1 MRGPVKPEL
10 QEYPM
15 NDITVPQAD
24 PRAIGGQRQRLL
36 HRASLTHES
45 HATRL
50 PVSGLAWARAY
61 CARLRVTDTAIIAL
75 AVVLTFF
82 ARFGFADPVSLG
94 TPSGARYAYVSL
106 LVILSWSISL
116 AAFRTRDLRVV
127 GVGASEY
134 KRVVNASSTVFGL
147 VAILFLVAG
156 IGTARWFFIVAFP
169 LGMFG
174 LLLSRWIW
182 RKWLIAQRK
191 FGHYL
196 SRVIVVGRR
205 ADVEKVVRQIDRSS
219 GAAYA
224 VVGAVLDEH
233 DSESDSGT
241 LRNIKVMRDL
251 GHVAEYATMMG
262 TDGVVVAGQPEA
274 GSDFIHDLAW
284 ELEGKTV
291 ELILATSLA
300 NVAGPRIHFRP
311 VDGLPLLHVEIPQF
325 EGGKHLLKRA
335 LDVAVSGV
343 ALILLSPLF
352 LVLAVVIKA
361 DSNGKAFFSQE
372 RVGRGGQ
379 TFRILKFRSMVASAP
394 EQLADLMSKNEGSGL
409 LFKMKNDPRVTRI
422 GKTLRKYSLDEFPQL
437 WNVLVGDM
445 SLVGPRPPLPHEVEG
460 YEDHV
465 RRRLYIKPGLT
476 GMWQVNGRS
485 ALSWEESVRLDLYYV
500 ENWSLV
506 GDLMIM
512 WRTVRVLLKPIGA
525 Y

>member
-1 MRGPVKPEL
+1 
-10 QEYPM
+10 M
-15 NDITVPQAD
+15 NDITVPRAD
-24 PRAIGGQRQRLL
+24 PRAIGAQRLRL
-36 HRASLTHES
+36 GHRTRLTHEA

-50 PVSGLAWARAY
+50 PVSGLPWARAY
-61 CARLRVTDTAIIAL
+61 CSRLRITDTAIITI
-75 AVVLTFF
+75 AVVITFF

-94 TPSGARYAYVSL
+94 TPSGERYAYMSL
-106 LVILSWSISL
+106 LVILAWSISL

-127 GVGASEY
+127 GVGANEY
-134 KRVVNASSTVFGL
+134 KRVVNASTTVFGL
-147 VAILFLVAG
+147 IAILFLVAQVD
-156 IGTARWFFIVAFP
+156 TARWFFIVAAP
-169 LGMFG
+169 LGVVG
-174 LLLSRWIW
+174 LLASRWTW
-182 RKWLIAQRK
+182 RKWIIAQRR

-196 SRVIVVGRR
+196 SRVVVVGSR
-205 ADVEKVVRQIDRSS
+205 ADVEKVVRQIDKSS

-224 VVGAVLDEH
+224 VVGAVLDEEY
-233 DSESDSGT
+233 SESDNGI
-241 LRNIKVMRDL
+241 LRNLSVMRDL
-251 GHVAEYATMMG
+251 NRVAEYATMLG
-262 TDGVVVAGQPEA
+262 ADGVVVAGQPA
-274 GSDFIHDLAW
+274 TGSDFIHDLAW

-325 EGGKHLLKRA
+325 EGGKHLLKRV
-335 LDVAVSGV
+335 LDVAVSAT
-343 ALILLSPLF
+343 ALIALSPLF
-352 LVLAVVIKA
+352 LLLSVIIKA
-361 DSNGKAFFSQE
+361 DSDGKAFFSQE
-372 RVGRGGQ
+372 RVGRGGR
-379 TFRILKFRSMVASAP
+379 TFHILKFRSMVASAP
-394 EQLADLMSKNEGSGL
+394 DQLAELMSKNEGSGL

-445 SLVGPRPPLPHEVEG
+445 SLVGPRPPLPHEVDG

-500 ENWSLV
+500 ENWSVV

-512 WRTVRVLLKPIGA
+512 WRTVRVLINPVGA